1 MANFVDTNITKSYD
15 FQKYSKPIEDFLLFL
30 QWQMDLYCLDDAL
43 QNEYNRFLQQLY
55 YIKLSEYLTAGRIYL
70 SDILTKQMLN
80 DSTDFTDISHFQ
92 QDLLDNLSDEE
103 FQYIQYR
110 RNSSAHISLDGYNLF
125 DNQGKKIAE
134 TKTYSKESL
143 TKVQV
148 KKEQVSDNIDNILKR
163 FNCDERQ
170 LDITITQKLH
180 NLFIQHKKAIQY
192 WINIFITY
200 YQKQNNQYRKENK
213 DK

>member
-1 MANFVDTNITKSYD
+1 MANFMAIDITKSYD
-15 FQKYSKPIEDFLLFL
+15 FQKFSKPIEDFYLFL

-43 QNEYNRFLQQLY
+43 KNEYNRFFQQLY
-55 YIKLSEYLTAGRIYL
+55 YIKLSEYLTVGRIYV
-70 SDILTKQMLN
+70 SDILTGQTLKENMK
-80 DSTDFTDISHFQ
+80 FTDILHFQ

-110 RNSSAHISLDGYNLF
+110 RNSSAHISIDWYNLF
-125 DNQGKKIAE
+125 DNQVNKITKA
-134 TKTYSKESL
+134 KTYSKESL

-148 KKEQVSDNIDNILKR
+148 KREHVSKDIDNILKL

-180 NLFIQHKKAIQY
+180 NLFIQHKKTLQY
-192 WINIFITY
+192 WITIFITY
-200 YQKQNNQYRKENK
+200 YQIHNDLYQIKK
-213 DK
+213 